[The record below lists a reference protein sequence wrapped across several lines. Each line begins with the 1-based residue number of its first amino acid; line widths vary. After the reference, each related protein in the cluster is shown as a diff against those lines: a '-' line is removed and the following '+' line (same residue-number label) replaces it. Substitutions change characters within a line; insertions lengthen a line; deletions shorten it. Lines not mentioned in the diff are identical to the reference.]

1 MVPSRFAI
9 NNISLEPLDSISDSV
24 LVEDG
29 IIRAVGP
36 WSQVS
41 NSIDKATPVFDGG
54 GFTLLPG
61 IDDSHLH
68 GYMLGRQLTG
78 ANVSPAEC
86 NSMQS
91 IRERLLEHSI
101 SSSGWIR
108 GFGWVSGVVK
118 GSGPEGTPSKA
129 DLEPSGIQRP
139 IFLTDFSGHQA
150 WVNQATLDA
159 AGITRATPDPVG
171 GVIVR
176 DTSGEPT
183 GLLLESAVKLAT
195 SAMPSPSKAEL
206 KEALTIATELLIANG
221 VTSFT
226 DPGIG
231 PGAASLDDGTASLDV
246 LETYRHMA
254 DSGEFHQRV
263 DVMLLFGGLGGTTL
277 DDVRDG
283 LSAFGQPERSQIYR
297 QISVAQLKVFADG
310 IPRSRT
316 AWMSEPYDNHQHGS
330 LTVAGDTDA
339 ERSETLKQ
347 IYEYATG
354 NGWQV
359 GIHATGD
366 ESVSTILKIAESNPD
381 AKSLRNYIIHAD
393 LVKFNDFQRIAAAGL
408 GLNMQPSIR
417 WAVGRNVESILGSE
431 RFTKRL
437 QLRQIANNKI
447 NFALSSDAPVSPADW
462 KTIIATA
469 VDRSFKSDSSYKD
482 DQGLSVAEAL
492 RAMTFSAA
500 YQSHSENWRGRV
512 ASGYVADFVLLDQK
526 VDFKS
531 DPWSMATA
539 KPRAVFVSGQV
550 KFGAL

>member
-1 MVPSRFAI
+1 MVQSRFAI
-9 NNISLEPLDSISDSV
+9 NNLSLEPFDSLSDSV
-24 LVEDG
+24 LVEHG
-29 IIRAVGP
+29 ILKAVGP
-36 WSQVS
+36 WDQLS
-41 NSIDKATPVFDGG
+41 NLIDSSTTVFDGG
-54 GFTLLPG
+54 GCTLLPG

-78 ANVSPAEC
+78 ANISPAEC
-86 NSMQS
+86 KSMQS
-91 IRERLLEHSI
+91 IREKLLEHSKVTT
-101 SSSGWIR
+101 GWIR

-159 AGITRATPDPVG
+159 AGITRSTPDPVG

-176 DTSGEPT
+176 DASGEPT
-183 GLLLESAVKLAT
+183 GLLLEAAVKLAT
-195 SAMPSPSKAEL
+195 SAMPNPSKAEL
-206 KEALTIATELLIANG
+206 KEALTIATDLLISNG

-246 LETYRHMA
+246 LDVYRQMA

-263 DVMLLFGGLGGTTL
+263 DVMLLFGGLGGTTI

-283 LSAFGQPERSQIYR
+283 LSAFGSPIKSKIDR

-330 LTVAGDTDA
+330 LTVAGDTDS
-339 ERSETLKQ
+339 ERADTLKQ
-347 IYEYATG
+347 IYQYATQA
-354 NGWQV
+354 GWQV
-359 GIHATGD
+359 GLHATGD
-366 ESVSTILKIAESNPD
+366 ESVSTILNIAEANPG

-393 LVKFNDFQRIAAAGL
+393 LVKFTDFQRIAKAGL

-437 QLRQIANNKI
+437 QLRQIAESNI

-469 VDRSFKSDSSYKD
+469 VDRSFKSDTNYKD
-482 DQGLSVAEAL
+482 NQGLSVAEAL
-492 RAMTFSAA
+492 KAMTYSAA
-500 YQSHSENWRGRV
+500 YQSHSESWRGRV
-512 ASGYVADFVLLDQK
+512 ASGYAADFVLLDQK
-526 VDFKS
+526 IDFNA

-539 KPRAVFVSGQV
+539 KPRAVCVAGQV

>member
-1 MVPSRFAI
+1 MVQSRFAI
-9 NNISLEPLDSISDSV
+9 NNLSLEPFDSSADSV
-24 LVEDG
+24 VVADG
-29 IIRAVGP
+29 IIQDVGP
-36 WSQVS
+36 WSQIS
-41 NSIDKATPVFDGG
+41 NSIDNSVPVFDGG
-54 GFTLLPG
+54 GCTLLPG

-86 NSMQS
+86 KSMQS
-91 IRERLLEHSI
+91 IREKLLEHSKVTT
-101 SSSGWIR
+101 GWIR

-159 AGITRATPDPVG
+159 AGVTRSTPDPVG

-176 DTSGEPT
+176 DASGEPT
-183 GLLLESAVKLAT
+183 GLLLEAAVKLAT
-195 SAMPSPSKAEL
+195 SAMPNPSKAEL
-206 KEALTIATELLIANG
+206 KEALTIATDLLISNG

-246 LETYRHMA
+246 LDVYRQMA

-263 DVMLLFGGLGGTTL
+263 DVMLLFGGLGGTTI

-283 LSAFGQPERSQIYR
+283 LSAFGGPIKSKIDR

-330 LTVAGDTDA
+330 LTVAGDTDS
-339 ERSETLKQ
+339 ERAETLKQ
-347 IYEYATG
+347 IYQYATQA
-354 NGWQV
+354 GWQV

-366 ESVSTILKIAESNPD
+366 ESVSTILNIAEANPG

-393 LVKFNDFQRIAAAGL
+393 LVKFTDFQRIAKAGL

-437 QLRQIANNKI
+437 QLRQIAESNI

-469 VDRSFKSDSSYKD
+469 VDRSFKSDTNYKD
-482 DQGLSVAEAL
+482 NQGLSVAEAL
-492 RAMTFSAA
+492 KAMTYSAA

-512 ASGYVADFVLLDQK
+512 ASGYAADFVLLDQK
-526 VDFKS
+526 IDFNA

-539 KPRAVFVSGQV
+539 KPRAVCVAGQV
-550 KFGAL
+550 KFGAM

>member
-1 MVPSRFAI
+1 MVQSRFAI
-9 NNISLEPLDSISDSV
+9 NNVSLEPLDSSADSIV
-24 LVEDG
+24 VADG
-29 IIRAVGP
+29 IIQAVGP
-36 WSQVS
+36 WSQIS
-41 NSIDKATPVFDGG
+41 NSMDNSVPVFDGG
-54 GFTLLPG
+54 GCTLLPG

-91 IRERLLEHSI
+91 ISQKLLEQSKI
-101 SSSGWIR
+101 SSGWIR

-118 GSGPEGTPSKA
+118 GSGPEGTPSKT
-129 DLEPSGIQRP
+129 DLETAGIHRP

-150 WVNQATLDA
+150 WCNQATLDA
-159 AGITRATPDPVG
+159 SGITRNTPDPVG

-176 DTSGEPT
+176 DQSGEPT

-195 SAMPSPSKAEL
+195 QAMPVPSKQEL
-206 KEALTIATELLIANG
+206 QEALTIATNLLIANG

-231 PGAASLDDGTASLDV
+231 PGAASLDDGTASLEV
-246 LETYRHMA
+246 LETYRQMA
-254 DSGEFHQRV
+254 ASGDFNQRV
-263 DVMLLFGGLGGTTL
+263 DVMLLFGGLGGTTI
-277 DDVRDG
+277 DDVRNG
-283 LSAFGQPERSQIYR
+283 LSAFGAPIKSNKNT

-347 IYEYATG
+347 IYDYATQA
-354 NGWQV
+354 GWQI

-366 ESVSTILKIAESNPD
+366 QSVSTILEIAESNAA
-381 AKSLRNYIIHAD
+381 AKSMRNYIIHAD

-417 WAVGRNVESILGSE
+417 WAVGRNVENILGSE
-431 RFTKRL
+431 RFARRL

-447 NFALSSDAPVSPADW
+447 DFALSSDAPVSPADW

-469 VDRSFKSDSSYKD
+469 VDRGFKSDSTYQD
-482 DQGLSVAEAL
+482 NQGLSVAEAL
-492 RAMTFSAA
+492 KAMTYSAA
-500 YQSHSENWRGRV
+500 YQSHSETWRGRV
-512 ASGYVADFVLLDQK
+512 ASGYVADLVLLDQK

-531 DPWSMATA
+531 DPWSMASA
-539 KPRAVFVSGQV
+539 KPRAVLVAGQV